1 MNSRLFQ
8 LGVAACAAVLLAA
21 LSSCGRSVQPAAPIT
36 AGQDPTVGVVKV
48 ADRPMNQD
56 ITISSELWYE
66 RLAGVAKSNPGMVA
80 QQEVDEAR
88 GKDLAAP

>member
-1 MNSRLFQ
+1 
-8 LGVAACAAVLLAA
+8 
-21 LSSCGRSVQPAAPIT
+21 
-36 AGQDPTVGVVKV
+36 VKV

-80 QQEVDEAR
+80 RQEVDEAR